1 MFLIHSVMK
10 QFKKGGV
17 KMTKQIFTVPNIS
30 CSHCVMTI
38 KNQLSELEGVISV
51 EGDAENKSICVEWG
65 HPSTLEKIR
74 DTLKQIN
81 YPAS

>member
-1 MFLIHSVMK
+1 
-10 QFKKGGV
+10 
-17 KMTKQIFTVPNIS
+17 MTKQTFTVPNIS
-30 CSHCVMTI
+30 CNHCVMTI

-51 EGDAENKSICVEWG
+51 EGDAENKSIRVEWDN
-65 HPSTLEKIR
+65 PATLEKIR

>member
-1 MFLIHSVMK
+1 MHQVRKKI
-10 QFKKGGV
+10 KKGGAN
-17 KMTKQIFTVPNIS
+17 MTKQTFTVPNIS
-30 CSHCVMTI
+30 CNHCVMTI

-51 EGDAENKSICVEWG
+51 EGDAENKRISVEWG

>member
-1 MFLIHSVMK
+1 
-10 QFKKGGV
+10 
-17 KMTKQIFTVPNIS
+17 MTKQIFTVPNIS
-30 CSHCVMTI
+30 CNHCVMTI

-51 EGDAENKSICVEWG
+51 EGDAETKSIRVEWRD
-65 HPSTLEKIR
+65 PSTLEKIR

>member
-1 MFLIHSVMK
+1 
-10 QFKKGGV
+10 
-17 KMTKQIFTVPNIS
+17 
-30 CSHCVMTI
+30 MTI

-51 EGDAENKSICVEWG
+51 EGDAENKSIRVEWDD
-65 HPSTLEKIR
+65 PATLEKIR